1 MYHTYYPQPLWPLSA
16 APLPPV
22 SDTALRVVA
31 ELSGTWEGG
40 TVPGLYADST
50 WQLSREIALP
60 DSAWLYVPYLVGE
73 VSVYV
78 GERLWSCGE
87 RMAWIPLIGPGKVK
101 LTLRGKGR
109 GGLLG
114 GVYLLARKG
123 PMAWPLD
130 AHSFSPPL
138 LLSETLSPQRPEA
151 AKSSN
156 TISQY
161 KLSFW
166 AAASAQRALAA
177 AVRARPSPLHIKK
190 ALASKWYN
198 PIWLWPIGMLLWA
211 LSAWWSVPIRQAHSR
226 GPWTAVPPHPLENIL
241 GLILTGFFLLVLTDW
256 ALLGVTLAIS
266 LPLETLFCTWHRC
279 PPEKIWQSWLP
290 VLLLAWIFAPAFSPI
305 EVAWGGWGLRTLM
318 LTLYMPRLAYLCLGS
333 AFFYLLT
340 CT

>member
-78 GERLWSCGE
+78 GERLWSRGE
-87 RMAWIPLIGPGKVK
+87 RLAWIPLIGPGKVK

-130 AHSFSPPL
+130 AHSFSPPP

-156 TISQY
+156 
-161 KLSFW
+161 
-166 AAASAQRALAA
+166 
-177 AVRARPSPLHIKK
+177 
-190 ALASKWYN
+190 
-198 PIWLWPIGMLLWA
+198 PIWLWPAGMLLWA

-266 LPLETLFCTWHRC
+266 LPLEALFCTWYRC